1 MRQIC
6 AAGGVLGSL
15 LVYNML
21 VVPKM
26 FLPNSSGGIDLGRSL
41 GAGLAA
47 ALGVGIGHVVHRCIV
62 KDKK

>member
-21 VVPKM
+21 VVPVM
-26 FLPNSSGGIDLGRSL
+26 FSQNASGGIDLGRSL

-47 ALGVGIGHVVHRCIV
+47 ALGVGIGHVVYRFIV
-62 KDKK
+62 KEKK